1 MTIYA
6 NSRANSLPVALAFAA
21 AVSACGAASAAT
33 VTVNCAKGQ
42 TIAAALA
49 ANSPANG
56 GLTLLVS
63 GTCTED
69 VNIDRFSGVRIQGS
83 PSATLKP
90 VKATDTVVTANS
102 RLILQSVAIAG
113 GATGVAVGPHAY
125 VTIANS
131 EITGTGTGVNV
142 WDNSSLD
149 LNDSTIATTG
159 SYGIQSGLGS
169 TIFVRADSGDTTE
182 ITGAQTGILCGNGKL
197 NLTTAGTG
205 KISIDKNKRQGLEL
219 GDCGVQ
225 TYNPS
230 GTIIITANGT
240 AGGYGAGIE
249 LHGGTAFINSVQ
261 ILNTLGFA
269 AINASLNAALQL
281 NNVTMTGNVAGVS
294 SNQGAV
300 VQFVSYNGVS
310 TVKTNGAKVFSCYQ
324 GGQIDVGAI
333 AGNITPAPTA
343 AQMGCLHVGGP

>member
-102 RLILQSVAIAG
+102 RLILQNVAIAG

-131 EITGTGTGVNV
+131 EITGPGIGVNV

-149 LNDSTIATTG
+149 LNDATIATTG

-169 TIFVRADSGDTTE
+169 TIAVHADSGDVTE
-182 ITGAQTGILCGNGKL
+182 ITGAQIGILCNSGNL
-197 NLTTAGTG
+197 NLTTAGSG
-205 KISIDKNKRQGLEL
+205 KILIQKNKRRGVTDQG
-219 GDCGVQ
+219 CGLF

-230 GTIIITANGT
+230 GTISLSANGT
-240 AGGYGAGIE
+240 ASDGAGVE
-249 LHGGTAFINSVQ
+249 LHGGTAILNSVE
-261 ILNTLGFA
+261 ILNTVGFA
-269 AINASLNAALQL
+269 AINAALNAGLQL
-281 NNVTMTGNVAGVS
+281 NNVTMTGNVAGIVAS
-294 SNQGAV
+294 QGAV
-300 VQFVSYNGVS
+300 VQFVSFNGAS
-310 TVKTNGAKVFSCYQ
+310 TVKNNGTNVFSCYQ
-324 GGQIDVGAI
+324 GGQIDVNAI
-333 AGNITPAPTA
+333 AGTITPAPSK
-343 AQMGCLHVGGP
+343 AQLGCLHVGGP